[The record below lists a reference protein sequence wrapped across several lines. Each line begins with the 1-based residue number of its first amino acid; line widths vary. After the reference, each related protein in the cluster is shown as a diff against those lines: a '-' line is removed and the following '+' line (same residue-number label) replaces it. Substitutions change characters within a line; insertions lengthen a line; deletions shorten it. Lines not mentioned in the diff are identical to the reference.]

1 MVGVIVG
8 VSVGVAVVGAAV
20 VVGVAVVGVAIVGM
34 AVGCDIGDLVCKPRN
49 NPILC
54 NVDLSEEA
62 GSGNFA
68 AVDAFDAAESIAD
81 TDSLRRNVKLP
92 PPPDGANSSTKTVS
106 GITDARK
113 TFNIFCLCSS
123 RCFCCLSSA

>member
-1 MVGVIVG
+1 M
-8 VSVGVAVVGAAV
+8 GVAN
-20 VVGVAVVGVAIVGM
+20 VGVAIVGM

-54 NVDLSEEA
+54 NVDLSEEEA
-62 GSGNFA
+62 GTGNFA

-92 PPPDGANSSTKTVS
+92 PPPDGANSSMKTVS
-106 GITDARK
+106 GITAARK
-113 TFNIFCLCSS
+113 TFNIFCLCCS
-123 RCFCCLSSA
+123 RYFCCLSSA